1 MYIYIGSR
9 CISFSCFPWKRFRK
23 LTRKTLPYLRKA
35 TDKSIWVK
43 NLTVRNRSWTGT
55 NECRQSHAAEDPT
68 GITQQKLMLWIYTII
83 NYWPERDKGIG
94 YFEKVAKRSEVGR
107 TTPTSHP
114 ARPILKLSFLCLI
127 GIFKLSSFRVFYH
140 WELERKSLRGNQK
153 CYEILDQSWEKERSL
168 QAAYESRKWEKQLVV
183 TSTLLAFSGKRVTES
198 WSPTYSKVE
207 EGSTWRVK
215 KSRECGNNL

>member
-35 TDKSIWVK
+35 TEKSIWVK

-83 NYWPERDKGIG
+83 NYWPERERDRILREGCEEEWSWPDNPYKPSSPADLEAFFSLFDQNLQAVFVSRLLTLGTRKKIFEGKSEMLWDSWSIMGERKKFTGSLWVKKMREAIG
-94 YFEKVAKRSEVGR
+94 CYEYS
-107 TTPTSHP
+107 TSFL
-114 ARPILKLSFLCLI
+114 RKKSYWILKPYV
-127 GIFKLSSFRVFYH
+127 FKGRRRQYLKG
-140 WELERKSLRGNQK
+140 E
-153 CYEILDQSWEKERSL
+153 EK
-168 QAAYESRKWEKQLVV
+168 
-183 TSTLLAFSGKRVTES
+183 
-198 WSPTYSKVE
+198 
-207 EGSTWRVK
+207 
-215 KSRECGNNL
+215 